1 MKSDVAHC
9 IGMGL
14 GLTEP
19 NLLADPDGIDA
30 RLNKVVVS
38 LAQTQIL
45 NKIYILKYTIF
56 MCLLHVLGHFKQFKL
71 FLIFFKKKVRKPKL
85 GSRPPPP

>member
-45 NKIYILKYTIF
+45 NKIYILKYTIL
-56 MCLLHVLGHFKQFKL
+56 MCTY
-71 FLIFFKKKVRKPKL
+71 
-85 GSRPPPP
+85 

>member
-45 NKIYILKYTIF
+45 NKIYIMMMHI
-56 MCLLHVLGHFKQFKL
+56 G
-71 FLIFFKKKVRKPKL
+71 
-85 GSRPPPP
+85 